1 MKNYK
6 KVIAT
11 AIDLWKDK
19 KKEFYFDKNLKEF
32 NNYTKI
38 KKDSIIALRELGSKN
53 KKYDYVYV
61 DGFHD
66 GSHLIVDAIESY
78 KLLKKNG
85 IMIFDDALQND
96 KSLQY
101 KSYQG
106 VKNFLD
112 FFRKEIKILYFQ
124 NILVIKKNI

>member
-1 MKNYK
+1 M
-6 KVIAT
+6 
-11 AIDLWKDK
+11 
-19 KKEFYFDKNLKEF
+19 
-32 NNYTKI
+32 
-38 KKDSIIALRELGSKN
+38 N
-53 KKYDYVYV
+53 K
-61 DGFHD
+61 
-66 GSHLIVDAIESY
+66 

-112 FFRKEIKILYFQ
+112 FFGKEIKILYFQ
-124 NILVIKKNI
+124 NILVIKKII